1 MENNIDINKFL
12 YPDNSRFIDMHAAE
26 IINSED
32 NMLFRTFMTE
42 AAAAFNYCKDNDS
55 NDYMEY
61 IFEYVWPIIQES
73 QNNKH
78 KLEDMLIKQKIMS
91 ADKTVIYG

>member
-12 YPDNSRFIDMHAAE
+12 YPEDCRFIDIHSAE
-26 IINSED
+26 ITNSED
-32 NMLFRTFMTE
+32 NMLFRTFMIE

-61 IFEYVWPIIQES
+61 IFKYVWPIIQES

-78 KLEDMLIKQKIMS
+78 KLEDMLIKQRIMS